1 MPKKLNNW
9 TGLLLPLL
17 LSCVQQVNSSV
28 VTPAQPPTRSEIGQ
42 ADRPAVHYT
51 PNQNWINDPNG
62 LILLNG
68 TYHLFY
74 QYNPLG
80 DTWGNMS
87 WGHAT
92 SRDLISWQEQPIAME
107 RENGE
112 AIFSGTVVSDAQ
124 NTSGFGQGGQA
135 PLVAVYTG
143 YRESDRRQAQNL
155 AYSLDSG
162 QTWTKYAS
170 NPVLDIGSKEFRDPQ
185 VFWHA
190 LTGRWVMALVL
201 AVEHKVQFYTS
212 SDLKNWTLKSE
223 FGPQGNTEGAWE
235 MPLLMPLGLNGA
247 TRWVLKVDGGSGAP
261 AGGSGAQYFIGDF
274 DGTRF
279 TPISTA
285 PNAQTLF
292 DFEGQ
297 DPAGWTLTG
306 TAFGS
311 SPVSPVR
318 GTLPGQHTV
327 TGYQGAGLIN
337 SFLGG
342 DAATGTL
349 TSPTFVIDRS
359 YLNFLIGGGNDL
371 ERTAAQLIIDGRV
384 VRRATGARDERLEWK
399 SWDVRAF
406 AGKNAQ
412 LRVSDSSSGGWG
424 HISLDAVQLADRAM
438 IPVVRGVDGGPD
450 FYAAL
455 NFVGLDSA
463 RPPVW
468 VAWMNNWTYA
478 QTTPTSPWRGSMS
491 LPRELELRTLGGQ
504 ARLVQTP
511 ALEVKSARSGES
523 AFAARN
529 ITATSTS
536 LGTLPTGK
544 AIDVELNFDRSSAQE
559 IMLELRSGANETITI
574 GVDALTQEI
583 YMDRST
589 SGRIDF
595 HPEFARRSR
604 AALFE
609 TPGRFTLRMIID
621 THSIEV
627 FTGGVTMTMLRYPT
641 NANNALWLSNRGGT
655 ARLLSAKAW
664 KLGP

>member
-1 MPKKLNNW
+1 MPPKLNTW
-9 TGLLLPLL
+9 TGLLLPLIM
-17 LSCVQQVNSSV
+17 SCTQQVNSSFDAPV
-28 VTPAQPPTRSEIGQ
+28 QPPTRSEIAQ
-42 ADRPAVHYT
+42 ANRPSVHYT
-51 PNQNWINDPNG
+51 PNRQWMNDPNG

-74 QYNPLG
+74 QYNPFG

-92 SRDLISWQEQPIAME
+92 SRDLITWQEQPVAIE

-124 NTSGFGQGGQA
+124 NTSGLGQGGQA

-143 YRESDRRQAQNL
+143 FRESDGRQAQNL

-190 LTGRWVMALVL
+190 PTERWVMALVL
-201 AVEHKVQFYTS
+201 ALEHKVQFYTS
-212 SDLKNWTLKSE
+212 SNLKDWTLQSE
-223 FGPQGNTEGAWE
+223 FGPQGNTDGAWE
-235 MPLLMPLGLNGA
+235 MPLLLPLSMNGA

-274 DGTRF
+274 DGARF
-279 TPISTA
+279 TPMSTT
-285 PNAQTLF
+285 PNAQNLF
-292 DFEGQ
+292 DFENQ
-297 DPAGWTLTG
+297 DYADWAVTG

-311 SPVSPVR
+311 SPAR
-318 GTLPGQHTV
+318 GTLPDQHTV
-327 TGYQGAGLIN
+327 TGYQGGGLVS
-337 SFLGG
+337 SFHGG

-349 TSPTFVIDRS
+349 TSPTFAIDRS

-371 ERTAAQLIIDGRV
+371 ERTVVQLIVGGRV
-384 VRRATGARDERLEWK
+384 VRRASGARDERLEFK

-412 LRVSDSSSGGWG
+412 LRVVDSSSSGWG
-424 HISLDAVQLADRAM
+424 HVSLDAVQLADRAM
-438 IPVVRGVDGGPD
+438 LPVVRGVDGGPD

-455 NFVGLDSA
+455 NFVGLDNA

-468 VAWMNNWTYA
+468 IGWMNNWTYA

-504 ARLVQTP
+504 TTLVQTP
-511 ALEVKSARSGES
+511 AREVKAARSGEI
-523 AFAARN
+523 AFAARS
-529 ITATSTS
+529 ITATPTS
-536 LGTLPTGK
+536 LGTLPAGN
-544 AIDVELNFDRSSAQE
+544 AIDVELNFDRASAQE
-559 IMLELRSGANETITI
+559 MRLELRNDANETISI
-574 GVDALTQEI
+574 GVDATTQEI
-583 YMDRST
+583 FMDRNA
-589 SGRIDF
+589 SGQIGF

-604 AALFE
+604 VALPQ

-627 FTGGVTMTMLRYPT
+627 FAGGVTMTMLRYPT
-641 NANNALWLSNRGGT
+641 NANNALWLASQGGT
-655 ARLLSAKAW
+655 VRLLSGKAW